1 MISRNTKWG
10 IVLVMVLF
18 AAYIIVFF
26 LTQHHS
32 DTGVIKIY
40 FADRVTAA
48 HKILIDQYN
57 QKMKGKV
64 EVVPID
70 FPNFDFSTNERKEI
84 LARSLRG
91 TGDGIDLFAVDVIWV
106 QRFAK
111 WCEPLDQY
119 LTDSEK
125 SRLLEAPLKSCY
137 YKGELVA
144 LPLDFVQG
152 VMYYREDLL
161 KNLKNGPEILQK
173 IKRGIT
179 WEEFI
184 QIGIG
189 LKLKNPFYIF
199 PAADYEGLI
208 CIYMDLILGL
218 NPNYFSENGFNL
230 DTPQS
235 QRALQLLVDLVNK
248 HRLTPSI
255 VTTFT
260 EIPSYKYYIDQN
272 GLFIRGWQSYDKD
285 FMESPVDPLKEK
297 NLIKAQIPYF
307 ANANPATVIGGW
319 HMMISKFS
327 DKKKE
332 VVDFVK
338 FLLSD
343 EAQEMF
349 YKESGYYPVVKKFY
363 EDPHYQN
370 KYKELIKMRGIFS
383 HGVHRPAH
391 EEYTRFSKIM
401 SYYFEEAIKQNISV
415 KEALSKATHAIQK
428 EETAIREM

>member
-1 MISRNTKWG
+1 MISRNTKLG
-10 IVLVMVLF
+10 LALVIILIV
-18 AAYIIVFF
+18 AYVSVFF
-26 LTQHHS
+26 LTQYRA
-32 DTGVIKIY
+32 DVGVVKIY

-48 HKILIDQYN
+48 HKILIDRYN
-57 QKMKGKV
+57 QKMKGKI

-119 LTDSEK
+119 LTEVEK
-125 SRLLEAPLKSCY
+125 DRILEAPLKSCY
-137 YKGELVA
+137 YRGELVA

-161 KNLKNGPEILQK
+161 KKLKNGPQILEK
-173 IKRGIT
+173 VKNGIT

-184 QIGIG
+184 KIG
-189 LKLKNPFYIF
+189 LEVKSQNPFYVF

-208 CIYMDLILGL
+208 CSYMDLLLGQ
-218 NPNYFSENGFNL
+218 NQNYFQENGFNL

-235 QRALQLLVDLVNK
+235 HKALQLLVDLVNK
-248 HRLTPSI
+248 HKLTPSI

-260 EIPSYKYYIDQN
+260 EVPSYKYYIEND

-285 FMESPVDPLKEK
+285 FLDSPIDRKKEQ
-297 NLIKAQIPYF
+297 NLSKTQIPF
-307 ANANPATVIGGW
+307 FKDANPAAVIGGW
-319 HMMISKFS
+319 HMMVSKFT

-332 VVDFVK
+332 VIHFVK

-343 EAQEMF
+343 EAQELF
-349 YKESGYYPVVKKFY
+349 YKESGYFPVVKKIY
-363 EDPHYQN
+363 DDPFYQN
-370 KYKELIKMRGIFS
+370 KYRELTRMRKVLS
-383 HGVHRPAH
+383 YGVHRPAH

-401 SYYFEEAIKQNISV
+401 SYYFEEAIKQRISV
-415 KEALSKATHAIQK
+415 KEALTRATRDIQI